1 MLISAFGLHPCG
13 ADLRSVC
20 AAERRSSS
28 LSEFQAAFGR
38 WRMGRD
44 WSPEATCLMA
54 RTAFFIP
61 VGVSSCLRQMADGE
75 GFEPSVHCCTH
86 AFQAC
91 AFDHSATHPEKNA
104 LINTGRRRAASR
116 GEISFLG
123 RPRRPASAR
132 EGDGLPGSGAM
143 GIRTPDLLNAIE
155 ALYQLSYDP

>member
-1 MLISAFGLHPCG
+1 VPTFGRSVPLCGALHPYERLKRLRRSGGWGGIACASLRLSRFARLELHSHPCG
-13 ADLRSVC
+13 GFKFAC
-20 AAERRSSS
+20 GE
-28 LSEFQAAFGR
+28 
-38 WRMGRD
+38 
-44 WSPEATCLMA
+44 
-54 RTAFFIP
+54 
-61 VGVSSCLRQMADGE
+61 MADGE